1 MKYLKLSLLLIG
13 LCSISVFAQDERADS
28 AIEAQ
33 IQMEEKLEESHQKVE
48 DIKARFEE
56 KKREA
61 IENANSED

>member
-61 IENANSED
+61 IENANTED